1 MALRASSPQASP
13 RPGPA
18 ASVVVAPG
26 LVVPVPAALEA
37 ALRDA
42 VLEHVTTEHRRVFAP
57 VLHLGTP
64 GARRVELPLYL
75 PRPDHALRTDL
86 VEALYRRHRESALH
100 DPPAPPAQPVQPCP
114 PGTDAPPV
122 LLWCTRPGGLEPE
135 DDDLA
140 WSSAAPCAAHELEVS
155 LPLVVVT
162 RQGWRDPA
170 TGAGRS
176 WRRLRPA
183 RR

>member
-1 MALRASSPQASP
+1 MAPRAPALHASP
-13 RPGPA
+13 FL
-18 ASVVVAPG
+18 G
-26 LVVPVPAALEA
+26 LVAPVPAALDA
-37 ALRDA
+37 VLRLA
-42 VLEHVTTEHRRVFAP
+42 VLEHVSAERRRVFPP

-64 GARRVELPLYL
+64 GAHRVLLPDPP

-86 VEALYRRHRESALH
+86 VEALFRRHRAIAALDPAESTGPHGSA
-100 DPPAPPAQPVQPCP
+100 
-114 PGTDAPPV
+114 GPPV

-140 WSSAAPCAAHELEVS
+140 WSSAARCASGELEVG

-170 TGAGRS
+170 TGTGRS